1 MSLHEVTHMHYMV
14 VGILGRYGEAENAI
28 QELEQAGIVGEQVE
42 VITDVDEDARTE
54 NTPGERSTRTPESHP
69 SKLARLFD
77 ALHKSRPDV
86 RDEAGEMPNYIG
98 EQEFYTSH
106 VKQGGVVVVVRVP
119 NENAANQA
127 ASILKAHGARTPGK
141 KSAPVVRHID

>member
-1 MSLHEVTHMHYMV
+1 MHYMV
-14 VGILGRYGEAENAI
+14 VGILGRYGEAENAV

-42 VITDVDEDARTE
+42 VITDVDEDVRTE
-54 NTPGERSTRTPESHP
+54 DTPGEASTRTPESHHG
-69 SKLARLFD
+69 KLTRLFA

-98 EQEFYTSH
+98 EQEFYASH
-106 VKQGGVVVVVRVP
+106 VKQGGVVLVVRVA

-127 ASILKAHGARTPGK
+127 ASILKAHGARTPGQ
-141 KSAPVVRHID
+141 KSAPAVRRID